1 MRIFMFGGLV
11 DDKTLKKLSSLKFKF
26 GIEITSQFEGQQ
38 KSKGRGNS
46 LEFSDHREYMP
57 GDDFRKVNFRIF
69 AATQRLYVKL
79 FEQERQTTYNFFIDM
94 SKSMDFGSKVKKGD
108 MAKALAFCL
117 SYIALSQL
125 DTCGIFLV
133 QENGILSS
141 GYLKGKQSLPK
152 IVRFLEDAHFEGEA
166 DFENIKN
173 IYIPRKSI
181 SFIFSDF
188 LFEGA
193 AEVLK
198 VLSARCSFVCC
209 CQILDEIEA
218 YPSFEHTFC
227 QLIDSESAKAIDVEL
242 SNSLIKEYVEEL
254 RRYQN
259 ALKEILKKA
268 NGLFF
273 EILSSSALEKTVM
286 NLIGVGR

>member
-1 MRIFMFGGLV
+1 MFGGLV
-11 DDKTLKKLSSLKFKF
+11 DDKTLKKLSNQKFKF

-46 LEFSDHREYMP
+46 LEFSDHREYIP

-108 MAKALAFCL
+108 MAKALVFCL

-125 DTCGIFLV
+125 DSVNIFLV
-133 QENGILSS
+133 RENGILPS
-141 GYLKGKQSLPK
+141 GCLKGKQSLHK
-152 IVRFLEDAHFEGEA
+152 IVRFLEDANFKGEA
-166 DFENIKN
+166 DFESIKN
-173 IYIPRKSI
+173 IYISRKSV

-188 LFEGA
+188 LFESA

-198 VLSARCSFVCC
+198 VLCARCSFVCC

-218 YPSFEHTFC
+218 YPSFEHIFC
-227 QLIDSESAKAIDVEL
+227 QLIDSESAKVIDVEL

-259 ALKEILKKA
+259 DLKEILKKA
-268 NGLFF
+268 NGRFYEVLT
-273 EILSSSALEKTVM
+273 SSALEKTVLKM
-286 NLIGVGR
+286 IGVGR